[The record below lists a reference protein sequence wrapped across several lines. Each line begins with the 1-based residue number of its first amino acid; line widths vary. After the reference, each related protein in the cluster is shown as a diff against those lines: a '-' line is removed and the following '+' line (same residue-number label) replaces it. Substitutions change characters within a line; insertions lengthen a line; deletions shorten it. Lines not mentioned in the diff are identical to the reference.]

1 MGLKKVSFYQ
11 ISTGPD
17 RTVDIEPVP
26 ITFNPALENWAFS
39 VALTRIAITLE
50 NPFPAPSVSAAAAS
64 VFVTSERSSDALAT
78 HGTSEE
84 YGRLISLQLGVV
96 AEYGIAVDALLT
108 VYEYETEFV
117 RGVRAV
123 EVEPPRF
130 DPEAFGA

>member
-50 NPFPAPSVSAAAAS
+50 TLWSVS
-64 VFVTSERSSDALAT
+64 TR
-78 HGTSEE
+78 
-84 YGRLISLQLGVV
+84 R
-96 AEYGIAVDALLT
+96 
-108 VYEYETEFV
+108 
-117 RGVRAV
+117 
-123 EVEPPRF
+123 
-130 DPEAFGA
+130 